1 MYKTVRWFQS
11 QSDVEIHCTNDDI
24 IHITGMIGSG
34 KTTLAN
40 QYRNDSR
47 FIVISLD
54 CLYRGQDKENM
65 NEDTIRINELLVRKF
80 PNQNNEKYFRDY
92 YFEILRY
99 IDNYPKKVTFVL
111 EGQQIYRYLDLKDIK
126 GKLIIKRTSILK
138 CWYRSI
144 LRHIRKKKVELRSG
158 KITRAKY
165 YQNIWYWFKRR
176 TRQVKYYKELNSFL
190 EVL

>member
-1 MYKTVRWFQS
+1 M
-11 QSDVEIHCTNDDI
+11 
-24 IHITGMIGSG
+24 
-34 KTTLAN
+34 
-40 QYRNDSR
+40 
-47 FIVISLD
+47 
-54 CLYRGQDKENM
+54 
-65 NEDTIRINELLVRKF
+65 
-80 PNQNNEKYFRDY
+80 
-92 YFEILRY
+92 
-99 IDNYPKKVTFVL
+99 L

>member
-11 QSDVEIHCTNDDI
+11 QSDVETHCTNDDI

-34 KTTLAN
+34 KTSLAN

-65 NEDTIRINELLVRKF
+65 NEDTIRINELLVQKF

-92 YFEILRY
+92 YLEILRY

-165 YQNIWYWFKRR
+165 YQNIWYWLKRR
-176 TRQVKYYKELNSFL
+176 TRQVKYYKELNCFL